1 MARNLIYQSIFIH
14 LFRGISYILLKVL
27 GYRFVGTIPTEK
39 KLLAVAAPH
48 TSNWDFPIFIAMVFT
63 QRLEPRFMGKDTLF
77 KGFFGRFMYWCGGFP
92 VERKGGKAKDA
103 IQTAVD
109 LYKTHDDLLFGIA
122 PEGTR
127 SKVSKWKTGFYRIA
141 VEADVPILLAY
152 LDAEK
157 KIVGLRD
164 ELFYPTGD
172 MDKDMAEIQAFYAD
186 KVGIKPENQIS
197 LDMR

>member
-1 MARNLIYQSIFIH
+1 MARKLVYQSIFIH
-14 LFRGISYILLKVL
+14 VFYWISRILLLVM
-27 GYRFVGTIPTEK
+27 GYRFVGKLPTEK
-39 KLLAVAAPH
+39 RLLAIAAPH

-63 QRLEPRFMGKDTLF
+63 KRLEPRFLGKDTLF
-77 KGFFGRFMYWCGGFP
+77 KGFLGPLMYWFGGFP
-92 VERKGGKAKDA
+92 VERSGPRAIDA
-103 IQTAVD
+103 IDTALE
-109 LYKTHDDLLFGIA
+109 LYRTHDELLLGMA

-127 SKVSKWKTGFYRIA
+127 SKVMKWKTGFYRIA

-172 MDKDMAEIQAFYAD
+172 MKKDLAEIQAYYAD
-186 KVGIKPENQIS
+186 KIGVNPENMI
-197 LDMR
+197 DFP